1 MSDGEIE
8 RLTKMLEEKDFEL
21 AVLRR
26 SFELFAER
34 EKELRYCL
42 KWFVSRNHDHY
53 LSFEEA
59 IERAKRVLAQ

>member
-1 MSDGEIE
+1 MSDGKIE

-34 EKELRYCL
+34 EKDLRYCL
-42 KWFVSRNHDHY
+42 KWFTRRDFDRYISY
-53 LSFEEA
+53 EEA
-59 IERAKRVLAQ
+59 IERAKKVLAQ

>member
-1 MSDGEIE
+1 MSDGDIE
-8 RLTKMLEEKDFEL
+8 RLTRMLEEKDFEL

-42 KWFVSRNHDHY
+42 KLLTSRDLDRY
-53 LSFEEA
+53 ISFEEA
-59 IERAKRVLAQ
+59 IERAKKALAN